1 MAINNIL
8 PLSVG
13 TSSSN
18 ASFANNLGE
27 IYEKVDYSGATPVS
41 KLYRLVQNN
50 SATTLSKNQVVVTG
64 LTSSK
69 PNYKV
74 TTTVVAA
81 NPLRCGVVPAEFAGN
96 TIADQAY
103 FLLDISGYSTPNFA
117 FTTMSNTSAL
127 VSLVTATT
135 AGYCQPVF
143 STTTGVIYDAGAVF
157 GVAINSTLVTAAGQ
171 PGFAILQGML

>member
-27 IYEKVDYSGATPVS
+27 LYEKVDYSTATPVS
-41 KLYRLVQNN
+41 KLYRMAQNN
-50 SATTLSKNQVVVTG
+50 SSGTLSKNQVLVTG

-69 PNYKV
+69 PNFKV
-74 TTTVVAA
+74 NTTVVAA
-81 NPLRCGVVPAEFAGN
+81 NVLRCGVVPSEFGSN
-96 TIADQAY
+96 TIADQAF
-103 FLLDISGYSTPNFA
+103 FLMEVSGPTTPNFA
-117 FTTMSNTSAL
+117 FTTMSNTCPL

-135 AGYCQPVF
+135 AGYCQPVQ
-143 STTTGVIYDAGAVF
+143 STTTGVIYDAAAIF

-171 PGFAILQGML
+171 PGYAILQGIL